1 MATAVGQ
8 AVDSRLRL
16 PHAVVV
22 EGLAAVG
29 AGTAALVALHIG
41 DSPMRAPD
49 TLSSL
54 RALGVA
60 LYVAVG
66 SYTSWRRPG
75 ARFGFYLT
83 GIGLFFAVATLA
95 ASHHQLPHSIGRVV
109 FGGFSVCLAYVFLVF
124 PHDRLGSRLERQVI
138 AALAISSAA
147 LWLVTIPLV
156 PELPAAGPLT
166 DCSPGCPGN
175 AFQLT
180 PASAHQLTVLADVTS
195 VCCAAPSEIRCF
207 GLRCGTNRAR
217 PTSTSTDVPSSFR
230 MTEARSGSPSSNET
244 GATSRRSS
252 TMRRSMKDPV
262 SLRGS
267 PRHRCSCSR
276 TPGSLRT
283 CRRRAG
289 GLSARLS
296 KSGCASSATST
307 TGRNSGCSPSRSSSR
322 LRAR

>member
-83 GIGLFFAVATLA
+83 GGSANPARWLGPWVWETLLPKGMRWDDHMVYWAGPALGSMAGAVVMRALVGG
-95 ASHHQLPHSIGRVV
+95 QFR
-109 FGGFSVCLAYVFLVF
+109 FGGERYLLAEFLYAGEAAEHLRLKSCRVEAIRWK
-124 PHDRLGSRLERQVI
+124 DRREQF
-138 AALAISSAA
+138 A
-147 LWLVTIPLV
+147 
-156 PELPAAGPLT
+156 
-166 DCSPGCPGN
+166 
-175 AFQLT
+175 Q
-180 PASAHQLTVLADVTS
+180 
-195 VCCAAPSEIRCF
+195 
-207 GLRCGTNRAR
+207 
-217 PTSTSTDVPSSFR
+217 
-230 MTEARSGSPSSNET
+230 
-244 GATSRRSS
+244 
-252 TMRRSMKDPV
+252 
-262 SLRGS
+262 
-267 PRHRCSCSR
+267 
-276 TPGSLRT
+276 
-283 CRRRAG
+283 
-289 GLSARLS
+289 
-296 KSGCASSATST
+296 
-307 TGRNSGCSPSRSSSR
+307 
-322 LRAR
+322 

>member
-138 AALAISSAA
+138 AALAISSAV

-166 DCSPGCPGN
+166 GCRAGCPGD

-180 PASAHQLTVLADVTS
+180 PASAHQLTVLADLTS
-195 VCCAAPSEIRCF
+195 VVVRAGLVAVAALLLQKSWAP
-207 GLRCGTNRAR
+207 AR
-217 PTSTSTDVPSSFR
+217 
-230 MTEARSGSPSSNET
+230 
-244 GATSRRSS
+244 
-252 TMRRSMKDPV
+252 
-262 SLRGS
+262 L
-267 PRHRCSCSR
+267 
-276 TPGSLRT
+276 
-283 CRRRAG
+283 RRRLVGPLRPWA
-289 GLSARLS
+289 SAR
-296 KSGCASSATST
+296 ATTYPAFRILAPFNAPPPDLTS
-307 TGRNSGCSPSRSSSR
+307 NV
-322 LRAR
+322 